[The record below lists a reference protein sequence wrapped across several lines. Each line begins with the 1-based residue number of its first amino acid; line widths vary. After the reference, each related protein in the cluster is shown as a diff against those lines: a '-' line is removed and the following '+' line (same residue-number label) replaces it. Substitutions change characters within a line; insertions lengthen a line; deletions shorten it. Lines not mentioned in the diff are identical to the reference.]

1 MIENIEQKG
10 LQPQKQE
17 IKQEETLDQILQSK
31 ISDSIT
37 LGKAKPIFDEVQK
50 SFSQPINDYIKE
62 LDDFKIDYIVNIEE
76 DPVKYLIEDIDI
88 KT

>member
-31 ISDSIT
+31 ISY
-37 LGKAKPIFDEVQK
+37 QK
-50 SFSQPINDYIKE
+50 IK
-62 LDDFKIDYIVNIEE
+62 IYQI
-76 DPVKYLIEDIDI
+76 
-88 KT
+88 